1 LQGLAVSIQTFW
13 LFSLPCWLQT
23 WWNLKFFRLHVFA
36 VHFYI
41 LHLRKSQVS
50 CNYLSMFL
58 SFCVQGRKLI
68 ENCLLA
74 FKTIYSERKLSFFLC
89 SRNLMIIEKLLW
101 MPNEVILLKILRCK
115 HQYSHIWNLW
125 SHEFDFVEGVVF
137 MVVSWY

>member
-23 WWNLKFFRLHVFA
+23 WWNLKFFGLHVFA

-50 CNYLSMFL
+50 FNYLFMFL
-58 SFCVQGRKLI
+58 SFCVQRSKVI

-74 FKTIYSERKLSFFLC
+74 FKTIYSENCRFSYVVG
-89 SRNLMIIEKLLW
+89 I
-101 MPNEVILLKILRCK
+101 
-115 HQYSHIWNLW
+115 LW
-125 SHEFDFVEGVVF
+125 SLRSCCGCLMKLYCLRFWGVNISILIFGIFDH
-137 MVVSWY
+137 MNLISLNLCLW